1 MKLLWPKQKDNLPNL
16 DLRKA
21 QEKKK
26 LHNEIHG
33 SLQVQL
39 KLRSNLKNHKTELHL
54 ILPETS
60 DRETF
65 EHIS

>member
-1 MKLLWPKQKDNLPNL
+1 MTFVVWASTVFGPRVWPLSARCHYV
-16 DLRKA
+16 LRD
-21 QEKKK
+21 
-26 LHNEIHG
+26 EIHG

-39 KLRSNLKNHKTELHL
+39 KLLSNLKNHKAELHL
-54 ILPETS
+54 ILPETA